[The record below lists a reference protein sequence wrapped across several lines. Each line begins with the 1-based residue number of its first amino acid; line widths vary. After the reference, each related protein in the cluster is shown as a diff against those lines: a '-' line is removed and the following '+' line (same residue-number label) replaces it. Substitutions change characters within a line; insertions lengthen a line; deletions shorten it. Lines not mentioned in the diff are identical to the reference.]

1 VGHVPVLDN
10 VAGPTRER
18 PGTMPSRMSD
28 DEGLKRLISQ
38 YLNSP
43 DSYVN
48 DLHVSR
54 GHSGG
59 RKISIML
66 EIDD

>member
-1 VGHVPVLDN
+1 
-10 VAGPTRER
+10 
-18 PGTMPSRMSD
+18 MSD
-28 DEGLKRLISQ
+28 DEDLKRLASQ
-38 YLNSP
+38 YLNNP

-48 DLHVSR
+48 DLHASR
-54 GHSGG
+54 GRSGG

>member
-1 VGHVPVLDN
+1 MGHVPLLDN

-18 PGTMPSRMSD
+18 PIPMPSRMWD
-28 DEGLKRLISQ
+28 DEGLKRLASQ
-38 YLNSP
+38 YLNNP
-43 DSYVN
+43 GSYVN

-54 GHSGG
+54 GRSGG
-59 RKISIML
+59 RKIVIML

>member
-1 VGHVPVLDN
+1 MPLLDN
-10 VAGPTRER
+10 VAGPTSER
-18 PGTMPSRMSD
+18 PIPVPSRMSD
-28 DEGLKRLISQ
+28 DEDLKRLASQ
-38 YLNSP
+38 YLNNP

-54 GHSGG
+54 GRSGG

>member
-1 VGHVPVLDN
+1 MGHVPLLDN
-10 VAGPTRER
+10 IAAPTRER
-18 PGTMPSRMSD
+18 PGAMPSGMSD

-43 DSYVN
+43 GSYVN

-54 GHSGG
+54 GRSGG
-59 RKISIML
+59 RKVSIVL